1 MNANILVPTLLFI
14 LLTPG
19 FLFTIPTGF
28 LGNLARVFGSVST
41 MTVLLHALLFAFI
54 YYLLRQWF
62 PQYYY

>member
-28 LGNLARVFGSVST
+28 TGTLARIFGSVT
-41 MTVLLHALLFAFI
+41 MATVLLHALLFAFI
-54 YYLLRQWF
+54 YYLLRKWF